1 MLAFVFSSVFRIS
14 CIMSAP
20 IQSGM
25 DRPALARFIE
35 SVAVVLDQTGPH
47 SLDGN
52 AAFTD
57 LWDI

>member
-1 MLAFVFSSVFRIS
+1 
-14 CIMSAP
+14 
-20 IQSGM
+20 M